1 MPTKLNLTVLLTLLA
16 IALLAAHPCPAG
28 DAAPKVEFEK
38 FTLAN
43 GLQVILHVDRK
54 LPIVHVNE
62 WFHVGSKNEKRG
74 RTGFAHLFEH
84 MMFQGSK
91 NAPGVYFKFAE
102 KMGASQNDGVNGST
116 ETDRTNYYITVPSSA
131 LEQALWLESD
141 RLTGLLDGLT
151 QARLDNQRDVVKN
164 ERRQNLENVPYGRA
178 FSLIQENLFPPG
190 HPYSWPP
197 IGSMEDLSAAS
208 VDDVKEFFRTYYTTN
223 NLTLTIT
230 GDFDPAETRA
240 WVSKYFA
247 SIPPG
252 PVLDRPK
259 RMTTTLD
266 SEKLV
271 VAYDHVPQERV
282 YMVWPSVPFWDP
294 EEASLD
300 LAAAILGDG
309 LSSRLQK
316 LLVYDKQ
323 ACTAVSAFH
332 WTLESAGAF
341 IVVATARPGEKLEA
355 IEEAITAELARLA
368 DGGPTQQELDR
379 AKNKFEFSYVSGLE
393 QIGGFGGK
401 ADQLA
406 RYNTYLGDPGMF
418 EADIDRY
425 HKATIESVRTA
436 LGRVA
441 NNRKRLLLRFLPD
454 KAIQSD
460 VKEPDRT
467 KEPPSRPDRPAVI
480 PEVKTATLD
489 YGLEVL
495 AVEKRELPKVAVM
508 LMVRGGFGAE
518 PVEKAGLA
526 NLLLRTIDR
535 GTKTRS
541 ALEIED
547 AFGDLGT
554 ELSGDCRREW
564 LTLAF
569 DSLTRHLPKAMEV
582 FSDVVLHPSFPEAEV
597 ERERK
602 RALDALMQEQED
614 ADRISARLIPI
625 LGYGATHPYGHPK
638 TGDEKTVK
646 ALTPAELQA
655 YYDKLYRPGNAALIF
670 AGDISIDEAKAAAQ
684 KFLGAWEKRP
694 IELPEV
700 GEAHPAAAGKV
711 YLVDR
716 PGSPQ
721 SVVAQVLPGATRN
734 SPDYYPMKI
743 VDALWGGSFGS
754 RLNMNLREEKGYSY
768 GVFSAPVF
776 NSAAGLWMASGGV
789 QSKVTTASV
798 AEFVK
803 ELQGITGSKPLT
815 AKELEGAKTNRIRSY
830 SQNFDKLSSVVAEVG
845 ALWAQK
851 QPLSELA
858 AEPVELG
865 KVTLDQAA
873 QVAKKYLIPAE
884 ARLLVVGDAAQIEAG
899 LRAMNLGELVKL
911 DALGNPLK

>member
-1 MPTKLNLTVLLTLLA
+1 MRTKLNLTVLSVLLA
-16 IALLAAHPCPAG
+16 VAVFTARPCPAAS
-28 DAAPKVEFEK
+28 AAPKVEFEK

-54 LPIVHVNE
+54 LPIVHVNQ
-62 WFHVGSKNEKRG
+62 WYHVGSKNEKRG

-91 NAPGVYFKFAE
+91 NAPGVYFKYAE

-116 ETDRTNYYITVPSSA
+116 ETDRTNYYLTVPSSA

-141 RLTGLLDGLT
+141 RLTSLPDELT
-151 QARLDNQRDVVKN
+151 KERLDNQRDVVKN
-164 ERRQNLENVPYGRA
+164 ERRQSLENVPYGRA

-190 HPYSWPP
+190 HPYSWSP

-208 VDDVKEFFRTYYTTN
+208 VDDVKEFFRTYYTPN

-230 GDFDPAETRA
+230 GDFDPAEA
-240 WVSKYFA
+240 KGLVAKYFA

-259 RMTTTLD
+259 RLTTTLD
-266 SEKLV
+266 DERLV
-271 VAYDHVPQERV
+271 VAYDRVPQERV
-282 YMVWPSVPFWDP
+282 YLVWPSVPFWDP
-294 EEASLD
+294 EEAGLD

-309 LSSRLQK
+309 LTSRLQK

-323 ACTAVSAFH
+323 VCTAVSAFH
-332 WTLESAGAF
+332 WSMESAGAF

-355 IEEAITAELARLA
+355 IEQSIAAEIAKLAEA
-368 DGGPTQQELDR
+368 GPTPQELER
-379 AKNKFEFSYVSGLE
+379 ARNKVEFAYVSGLE

-406 RYNTYLGDPGMF
+406 RYNTYLGNPGMF
-418 EADIDRY
+418 EADIGRY
-425 HKATIESVRTA
+425 HKATPESVRTA
-436 LGRVA
+436 LDRVA
-441 NNRKRLLLRFLPD
+441 NHRKRLVLRFLPENS
-454 KAIQSD
+454 IQSD

-467 KEPPSRPDRPAVI
+467 KEPAPQPDRAAVI
-480 PEVKTATLD
+480 PEVKTATLAN
-489 YGLEVL
+489 GLEVL

-508 LMVRGGFGAE
+508 LLVRGGFGAE
-518 PVEKAGLA
+518 PVDKAGLA

-541 ALEIED
+541 ALELED
-547 AFGDLGT
+547 AFGNLGT

-564 LTLAF
+564 LSLSF
-569 DSLTRHLPKAMEV
+569 DSLSRHLPKAMEV
-582 FSDVVLHPSFPEAEV
+582 FADVVLNPAFSEAEV

-602 RALDALMQEQED
+602 RALDALLQEQQD
-614 ADRISARLIPI
+614 AERISGRLIPL

-646 ALTPAELQA
+646 ALTPADLQG
-655 YYDKLYRPGNAALIF
+655 YHDKLYRPGNAALIF
-670 AGDISIDEAKAAAQ
+670 AGDISLDEAKAAAQ

-694 IELPEV
+694 VALPEV
-700 GEAHPAAAGKV
+700 GEAQPAEAGKI

-716 PGSPQ
+716 PGSQQ
-721 SVVAQVLPGATRN
+721 SVIAQVLPGATRN
-734 SPDYYPMKI
+734 SPDYYAMKL

-754 RLNMNLREEKGYSY
+754 RLNMNLREEKGYTY
-768 GVFSAPVF
+768 GVSSAPVF
-776 NSAAGLWMASGGV
+776 NSAAGLWMANTGV
-789 QSKVTTASV
+789 QTKVTTASI
-798 AEFVK
+798 AELVK
-803 ELQGITGSKPLT
+803 ELEGITGSKPLT
-815 AKELEGAKTNRIRSY
+815 AKELEVAKTNRIRSY
-830 SQNFDKLSSVVAEVG
+830 SQNFDRLSSVVSEVG
-845 ALWAQK
+845 VLWAQK

-865 KVTLDQAA
+865 KVTLEQAV
-873 QVAKKYLIPAE
+873 QVAKKYLVPGAV
-884 ARLLVVGDAAQIEAG
+884 RLLVVGDAAQIETG
-899 LRAMNLGELVKL
+899 LRAMNLGDLVKL
-911 DALGNPLK
+911 DALGNPVK